1 MAIQNLAEI
10 YEEFVNSKTLT
21 VQEALES
28 HMIDWTLPLVP
39 WILTYLLFIEILSSG
54 LKRYPRN
61 PFLYTY
67 LKWHS
72 EFLSSQETDLNEFFP
87 MLKATIIS

>member
-1 MAIQNLAEI
+1 
-10 YEEFVNSKTLT
+10 
-21 VQEALES
+21 
-28 HMIDWTLPLVP
+28 
-39 WILTYLLFIEILSSG
+39 LTYLLFIEILSSG